1 MGWELVNLSVD
12 SEYVDKRGV
21 ILGMTLHFSAQY
33 LEHIEK
39 HILHGQK
46 FLFPKVSCAA
56 GTVIS

>member
-1 MGWELVNLSVD
+1 MVNLSVD
-12 SEYVDKRGV
+12 SEYVDKRRV

-39 HILHGQK
+39 HYIAWTEI
-46 FLFPKVSCAA
+46 LFPKVSCAA